1 MKKFL
6 FSLLTLLVL
15 SVNAYAVPCD
25 FITNNDLKHIC
36 KALKEKSM
44 NQCNFVVDNDFKYGC
59 LAEVTKRSSYCDF
72 IKDNDLKY
80 LCKVRSEL

>member
-1 MKKFL
+1 MRKFL
-6 FSLLTLLVL
+6 FYILVSLVL
-15 SVNAYAVPCD
+15 STNAYAIPCD
-25 FITNNDLKHIC
+25 FILNQDLKHIC
-36 KALKEKSM
+36 LALKEKSISE
-44 NQCNFVVDNDFKYGC
+44 CNFVQDNDFKYGC